1 VLVLS
6 GMLILTDSRGTVHEY
21 FPGDSLMV
29 PKGFTG
35 IWRMLGNYR
44 ELITI
49 ERAAY
54 ERVFGP
60 LPSAEV
66 ADRAGK

>member
-1 VLVLS
+1 
-6 GMLILTDSRGTVHEY
+6 
-21 FPGDSLMV
+21 MV

-35 IWRMLGNYR
+35 IWKMLGNYR
-44 ELITI
+44 EFIAS
-49 ERAAY
+49 ERTAY